1 MGLYC
6 DFHSQQEQSTT
17 NMLGAMLKQLASQV
31 GIPKHTR
38 EAFKEAK
45 MELGCPGL
53 QLPDMIGTVK
63 RTIRSLGRVFI
74 CIDGLDECT
83 PNHRREL
90 LESLREIV
98 GVSPRVRVFLTG
110 RPHID
115 DEIVEY
121 FSGALR
127 ISLSPAYQDVMNY
140 LQMRLNC
147 DTNPHAMDKEL
158 RADIKRI
165 IPENISE
172 R

>member
-1 MGLYC
+1 
-6 DFHSQQEQSTT
+6 
-17 NMLGAMLKQLASQV
+17 MLGAMLKQLASQR

-45 MELGCPGL
+45 MEFGCPGL
-53 QLPDMIGTVK
+53 QLPDMIGTLK

-74 CIDGLDECT
+74 CIDALDECT

-98 GVSPRVRVFLTG
+98 GVSPGVRVFLTG

-121 FSGALR
+121 FSGTLR
-127 ISLSPAYQDVMNY
+127 ISLSPAYQDIMNY